1 MNKKRRIIFISLFC
15 TPLIVSFVMFGIS
28 ELPIESP
35 SPKNEFKFMT
45 YNIHFGVG
53 MDDLLNLERL
63 AQNILSDDIDPDIIG
78 LQEVENGRMT
88 SQGVDMAFWLAKRLN
103 MHYFYFPAINEH
115 AYGLALLSKYPIT
128 SAKGYQIPSI
138 SLERVLIHGVVAI
151 NDTLEIDVFITHL
164 GLLDWD
170 ENLTAQVDF
179 VLQKTNEVN
188 KTSIKILMGDFN
200 LEYNSSQIGQ
210 ILGAN
215 FDDTLVEFLGLPR
228 PMTFPSINLFDEST
242 DSIDYIFAT
251 GYKNIVDSHVITD
264 FSPGNNP
271 AEFGSD
277 HLPVVATL
285 TFP

>member
-15 TPLIVSFVMFGIS
+15 TPLIISFVMFGIS
-28 ELPIESP
+28 ELPIENP

-63 AQNILSDDIDPDIIG
+63 AQNILSEDIDPDIIG
-78 LQEVENGRMT
+78 LQEVENGRLT
-88 SQGVDMAFWLAKRLN
+88 SQGVDMAFWLAKRLK

-128 SAKGYQIPSI
+128 SAEGYQIPSI
-138 SLERVLIHGVVAI
+138 SLERVLIHAVVAI
-151 NDTLEIDVFITHL
+151 NETLEIDVFVTHL

-170 ENLTAQVDF
+170 ENLAAQVDF
-179 VLQKTNEVN
+179 VLQKTNDVS
-188 KTSIKILMGDFN
+188 KTSKKILMGDFN
-200 LEYNSSQIGQ
+200 LEYNSSQI
-210 ILGAN
+210 APVYTYFN
-215 FDDTLVEFLGLPR
+215 DTLGGVPR

-242 DSIDYIFAT
+242 RSIDYIFAA
-251 GYKNIVDSHVITD
+251 GYKDIVDGHVITD

>member
-1 MNKKRRIIFISLFC
+1 MNKNRRIIFISLFC
-15 TPLIVSFVMFGIS
+15 TPLILSFVMFGIS

-63 AQNILSDDIDPDIIG
+63 AQNILSEDIDPDIIG

-103 MHYFYFPAINEH
+103 MYYFYFPAINEH
-115 AYGLALLSKYPIT
+115 AYGLALLSKYPII
-128 SAKGYQIPSI
+128 SASGYQIPSI
-138 SLERVLIHGVVAI
+138 SLERVLIHGVVRI
-151 NDTLEIDVFITHL
+151 NETLEIDVFVTHL
-164 GLLDWD
+164 GLIDWD
-170 ENLTAQVDF
+170 ENMAAQVNF
-179 VLQKTNEVN
+179 VVQKTNEVN
-188 KTSIKILMGDFN
+188 ETSKKILMGDFN
-200 LEYNSSQIGQ
+200 LEYDSSQI
-210 ILGAN
+210 APVRTY

-242 DSIDYIFAT
+242 SSIDYIFAT

>member
-15 TPLIVSFVMFGIS
+15 TPLIISFVMFGIS

-63 AQNILSDDIDPDIIG
+63 AQNILSEDIDPDIIG

-115 AYGLALLSKYPIT
+115 AYGLALLSKYPIK
-128 SAKGYQIPSI
+128 SAVGYQIPSI
-138 SLERVLIHGVVAI
+138 SLERVLIHGVIAI
-151 NDTLEIDVFITHL
+151 NETLEIDVFVTHL

-188 KTSIKILMGDFN
+188 KTSKKILMGDFN
-200 LEYNSSQIGQ
+200 LEYNSSQI
-210 ILGAN
+210 APVFAYFN
-215 FDDTLVEFLGLPR
+215 DTLSGVPR

-242 DSIDYIFAT
+242 SSIDYIFAA
-251 GYKNIVDSHVITD
+251 GYKDIIDGHVITD
-264 FSPGNNP
+264 FLSGNSPS
-271 AEFGSD
+271 EFGSD

>member
-15 TPLIVSFVMFGIS
+15 TPLIISFVMFGIS
-28 ELPIESP
+28 ELPIENP

-63 AQNILSDDIDPDIIG
+63 AQNILSEDIDPDIIG

-115 AYGLALLSKYPIT
+115 AYGLALLSKYPIK
-128 SAKGYQIPSI
+128 SAEGYQIPSI
-138 SLERVLIHGVVAI
+138 SLERVLIHGVIAI
-151 NDTLEIDVFITHL
+151 NETLEIDVFVTHL

-170 ENLTAQVDF
+170 EDLAAQVDF

-188 KTSIKILMGDFN
+188 KTSKKILMGDFN
-200 LEYNSSQIGQ
+200 LEYNSSQIAP
-210 ILGAN
+210 LFTYFN
-215 FDDTLVEFLGLPR
+215 DTLSGVPR
-228 PMTFPSINLFDEST
+228 PMTFPSINLFDDST
-242 DSIDYIFAT
+242 SSIDYIFAA
-251 GYKNIVDSHVITD
+251 GYKDIIDGHVITD
-264 FSPGNNP
+264 FLSGNSPS
-271 AEFGSD
+271 EFGSD

>member
-1 MNKKRRIIFISLFC
+1 MNKKRRIIFVSLFC
-15 TPLIVSFVMFGIS
+15 TPLIISFVMFGIS

-63 AQNILSDDIDPDIIG
+63 AQNILSEDIDPDIIG

-103 MHYFYFPAINEH
+103 MYYFYFPAINEH
-115 AYGLALLSKYPIT
+115 AYGLALLSKYPII
-128 SAKGYQIPSI
+128 SARGYQIPSI
-138 SLERVLIHGVVAI
+138 SLERVLIHGVVRLSE
-151 NDTLEIDVFITHL
+151 TLEIDVFVTHL
-164 GLLDWD
+164 GLIDWD
-170 ENLTAQVDF
+170 ENMAAQVNF

-188 KTSIKILMGDFN
+188 ETSKKILMGDFN
-200 LEYNSSQIGQ
+200 LEYDSSQI
-210 ILGAN
+210 APVYTY
-215 FDDTLVEFLGLPR
+215 FDDTLGGVPR

-242 DSIDYIFAT
+242 SSIDYIFAT
-251 GYKNIVDSHVITD
+251 GYNTIVDGHVITD
-264 FSPGNNP
+264 FLPGNSP
-271 AEFGSD
+271 SEFGSD

>member
-1 MNKKRRIIFISLFC
+1 
-15 TPLIVSFVMFGIS
+15 MFGIS
-28 ELPIESP
+28 ELPIENP

-63 AQNILSDDIDPDIIG
+63 AQNILSEDIDPDIIG

-115 AYGLALLSKYPIT
+115 AYGLALLSKYPIK
-128 SAKGYQIPSI
+128 SAVGYQIPSI
-138 SLERVLIHGVVAI
+138 SLERVLIHGVIAI
-151 NDTLEIDVFITHL
+151 NETLEIDVFVTHL

-170 ENLTAQVDF
+170 EDLAAQVDF

-188 KTSIKILMGDFN
+188 KTSKKILMGDFN
-200 LEYNSSQIGQ
+200 LEYNSSQIAP
-210 ILGAN
+210 LFTYFN
-215 FDDTLVEFLGLPR
+215 DTLSGVPR

-242 DSIDYIFAT
+242 SSIDYIFAA
-251 GYKNIVDSHVITD
+251 GYKDIIDGHVITD
-264 FSPGNNP
+264 FLSGNSPS
-271 AEFGSD
+271 EFGSD

>member
-1 MNKKRRIIFISLFC
+1 MNKKRRIIFIGLFC
-15 TPLIVSFVMFGIS
+15 TPLIISFVMFGIS

-63 AQNILSDDIDPDIIG
+63 AQNILSEDIDPDIIG

-115 AYGLALLSKYPIT
+115 AYGLALLSKYPIK
-128 SAKGYQIPSI
+128 SAVGYQIPSI
-138 SLERVLIHGVVAI
+138 SLERVLIHGVIAI
-151 NDTLEIDVFITHL
+151 NETLEIDVFVTHL

-170 ENLTAQVDF
+170 EDLAAQVDF

-188 KTSIKILMGDFN
+188 KTSKKILMGDFN
-200 LEYNSSQIGQ
+200 LEYNSSQIAP
-210 ILGAN
+210 LFTYFN
-215 FDDTLVEFLGLPR
+215 DTLSGVPR

-242 DSIDYIFAT
+242 ESIDYIFAT
-251 GYKNIVDSHVITD
+251 GYNTIVDGHVITD
-264 FSPGNNP
+264 FLPGNSP
-271 AEFGSD
+271 SEFGSD
-277 HLPVVATL
+277 HLPVVSTL
-285 TFP
+285 TFS